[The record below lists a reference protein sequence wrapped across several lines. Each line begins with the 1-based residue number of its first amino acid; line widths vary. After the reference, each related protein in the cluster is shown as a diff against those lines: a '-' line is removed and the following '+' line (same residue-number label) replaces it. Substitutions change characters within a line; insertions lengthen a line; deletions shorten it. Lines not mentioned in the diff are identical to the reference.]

1 MVDNKQL
8 LLFKIKDLSLAFPI
22 EIVSKIIQSQEV
34 SPSDDPTGLL
44 KGVFNFHGVTTP
56 LISLRNR
63 FGLPP
68 ADINVDNLFI
78 IVKRGDNNIAVIADE
93 VIGLVTVDFSSDVK
107 SAQEITSGISRVDF
121 MTGNDSICF
130 IYNSDTL
137 LTNAES
143 VQINSFLSNVK

>member
-1 MVDNKQL
+1 MADNKQL

-34 SPSDDPTGLL
+34 SPADDPTGLL

-78 IVKRGDNNIAVIADE
+78 IIKRGDNNIAVIADE

-143 VQINSFLSNVK
+143 VQINSFLSDVK